1 MSTPQ
6 ERETEQP
13 VSFDS
18 SQIKRRLTL
27 VESKSENFVTKDYFE
42 KTIGDVKEGILL
54 AANRSDV
61 RVEKAIGEMK
71 IENAKITG
79 KVSTWA
85 ISVLVG
91 IILILIKQYL
101 YP

>member
-1 MSTPQ
+1 MTTPQ
-6 ERETEQP
+6 QTDTEQP
-13 VSFDS
+13 ISFDS

-27 VESKSENFVTKDYFE
+27 LEAKSENFVTKDYFE
-42 KTIGDVKEGILL
+42 KTIGDVKEGIIL

-71 IENAKITG
+71 TENAKITG
-79 KVSTWA
+79 RVSVWA
-85 ISVLVG
+85 ISVLMG

-101 YP
+101 YS